1 MKHHQKDYY
10 KTLDVRLLPSR
21 DGLRYKIAGPDPVG
35 REPLIGCGGI
45 GQWDRFLVMITA
57 TPPIRVGDK
66 LYIYHRG
73 GTSWHK
79 PFSHKDPDEYN
90 FGANGLATLR
100 VDGFASL
107 AATFAGGQFTTR
119 SVVCTGKGLTVNAI
133 ANPGKVWVELLD
145 ESDVVRGTSNRY
157 LTYFFQRRLALN
169 PTVPLLPGEGTALE
183 RVFGRRINPRLTET
197 NPAEA
202 DYILVPALE
211 MAEAEEEVAAA
222 DAMLNSARIRL
233 WVVQTVTF
241 QLGIGLEA
249 PVLRHVSTTRKLNGP
264 DDGPTDVAV
273 AEDLRSVVRPTWLA
287 TYFDREVA
295 KPLVHA
301 AAIVHFWHLFAD
313 QIRSEGDFHL
323 IFDAAGFSLK
333 PESALR
339 RIREAFLSQ
348 KVCGDRS
355 GGSDYKGD
363 WPQFVECTRAFLRK
377 NGVSLEAA

>member
-1 MKHHQKDYY
+1 MIEDLGGLLWGVHSE
-10 KTLDVRLLPSR
+10 DV
-21 DGLRYKIAGPDPVG
+21 GETG
-35 REPLIGCGGI
+35 RAAHPERFAPALEGDLTGDDQLI
-45 GQWDRFLVMITA
+45 
-57 TPPIRVGDK
+57 
-66 LYIYHRG
+66 
-73 GTSWHK
+73 
-79 PFSHKDPDEYN
+79 
-90 FGANGLATLR
+90 
-100 VDGFASL
+100 
-107 AATFAGGQFTTR
+107 R
-119 SVVCTGKGLTVNAI
+119 SVFDEAVSEVASAHARTGL
-133 ANPGKVWVELLD
+133 PGIRALEELVGHAVHRVEASRASASRRHHEIRRNYFVTGRSDEEKLLD

-273 AEDLRSVVRPTWLA
+273 AEDLRSVVGPTWLA